1 MSLRMRS
8 YFHESHTQ
16 SISESI
22 ISFFKCILA
31 LRIENEIYCL
41 HTDIR
46 SILYYGNCAQCL
58 LSPIQLQSESLNEFF
73 GLVKQL

>member
-8 YFHESHTQ
+8 HFHESHTQ

-22 ISFFKCILA
+22 ISLFKYISA
-31 LRIENEIYCL
+31 LRIENVIYCL

-46 SILYYGNCAQCL
+46 SILYYGNCAQC
-58 LSPIQLQSESLNEFF
+58 
-73 GLVKQL
+73 